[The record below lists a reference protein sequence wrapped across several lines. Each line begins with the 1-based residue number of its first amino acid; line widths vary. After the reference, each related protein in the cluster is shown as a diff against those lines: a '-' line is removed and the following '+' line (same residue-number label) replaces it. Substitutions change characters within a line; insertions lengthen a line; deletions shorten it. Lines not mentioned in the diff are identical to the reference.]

1 MYYKYMTVNELVNK
15 ARGQRQ
21 RDGGKT
27 AAQQANIGPA
37 VHPTP
42 TQQPSGSP
50 SNTHPAAI
58 RQPIRPPRRK
68 RSLVFPAKIRIFA

>member
-1 MYYKYMTVNELVNK
+1 MTINWLVAK
-15 ARGQRQ
+15 ARGRRQ

-37 VHPTP
+37 IHPTP
-42 TQQPSGSP
+42 AQQK
-50 SNTHPAAI
+50 NTHPAAI
-58 RQPIRPPRRK
+58 QQPIRPPRRK

>member
-1 MYYKYMTVNELVNK
+1 MTINELVAK
-15 ARGQRQ
+15 ARGRRQ
-21 RDGGKT
+21 RDGGET

-42 TQQPSGSP
+42 AQQK
-50 SNTHPAAI
+50 NTHPTAI